1 MLKIDNIKGNIFGGI
16 TAGIIALPLALAF
29 GVASG
34 LGAAAGLWGAIIV
47 CFFATLFGGT
57 PTQISGPTGPM
68 TIVIA
73 SLVVTYP
80 NNPKIIFMTIFLAG
94 LFQIALSFS
103 KVAKL
108 VHYVPYPVIS
118 GFMSGIGVI
127 ILMLQLAPFLGL
139 NADGSPVEQLFYVFK
154 HLQDINVS
162 AIILGIF
169 SLLIIFFTPKKITR
183 YCPSSLIALIIGT
196 IVSIILHLDIKTI
209 GEIPFG
215 FPHFELGIISIKDF
229 QAIIPLAITLA
240 VLGAIDSLLT
250 SLVADSIT
258 NTKHDSNKEL
268 FGQGLGNAVAGLFG
282 GLAGAGA
289 TMRTVINVNSGATG
303 RLSGVIH
310 SLFLICLALFF
321 APFASKIP
329 LAILAAILIK
339 VGIDIIDYK
348 YLNVITRSQK
358 SDVFVMLTVF
368 ILTIVDNLIFAVGVG
383 IVISSV
389 LFAAKESK
397 DIVVDIY
404 DHEIPFLDEE
414 CSKYIGI
421 IHIDGMFFFGSAST
435 VLARSEH
442 LIEKETVIIDCE
454 KVKSIDISATYALE
468 KMITNLKNRNIHV
481 IVVFNNVKIAMKEYQ
496 AGLYPLLTRHDTT
509 LTLKR
514 AVEKAIRYHNKLLET
529 KN

>member
-80 NNPKIIFMTIFLAG
+80 NNPKIIFMTIFLEG

-139 NADGSPVEQLFYVFK
+139 NADGSPVEQLFYVIK

-196 IVSIILHLDIKTI
+196 K
-209 GEIPFG
+209 
-215 FPHFELGIISIKDF
+215 
-229 QAIIPLAITLA
+229 
-240 VLGAIDSLLT
+240 
-250 SLVADSIT
+250 
-258 NTKHDSNKEL
+258 
-268 FGQGLGNAVAGLFG
+268 
-282 GLAGAGA
+282 
-289 TMRTVINVNSGATG
+289 
-303 RLSGVIH
+303 
-310 SLFLICLALFF
+310 
-321 APFASKIP
+321 
-329 LAILAAILIK
+329 ILIP
-339 VGIDIIDYK
+339 
-348 YLNVITRSQK
+348 T
-358 SDVFVMLTVF
+358 
-368 ILTIVDNLIFAVGVG
+368 
-383 IVISSV
+383 
-389 LFAAKESK
+389 
-397 DIVVDIY
+397 
-404 DHEIPFLDEE
+404 
-414 CSKYIGI
+414 
-421 IHIDGMFFFGSAST
+421 
-435 VLARSEH
+435 
-442 LIEKETVIIDCE
+442 
-454 KVKSIDISATYALE
+454 
-468 KMITNLKNRNIHV
+468 
-481 IVVFNNVKIAMKEYQ
+481 
-496 AGLYPLLTRHDTT
+496 
-509 LTLKR
+509 
-514 AVEKAIRYHNKLLET
+514 
-529 KN
+529 